1 MARKFLTELAVDASL
16 ILPGA
21 APSTPAAGHIYRL
34 GNTLLYRDSAAGER
48 LLLNA
53 ADNLANLTNPS
64 TARNNLGLTAMATA
78 TPGGGLSVSSGNLL
92 LTDTIKLRISNTGET
107 ATAANNHTEVTVDRA
122 CTVVGAKWEL
132 APTATGSSA
141 SNAMLYARRSGTKT
155 SLLSANAS
163 IASGAV
169 VTDATGT
176 LTGTLTLAANDTV
189 GVDLVSVGTG
199 SSGHIF
205 TILVR
210 YS

>member
-1 MARKFLTELAVDASL
+1 
-16 ILPGA
+16 
-21 APSTPAAGHIYRL
+21 
-34 GNTLLYRDSAAGER
+34 LYCDSAAGER

-53 ADNLANLTNPS
+53 TDNLANLTNPS
-64 TARNNLGLTAMATA
+64 IARNNLGLTAMATA
-78 TPGGGLSVSSGNLL
+78 TPGGGLSISSSTLL